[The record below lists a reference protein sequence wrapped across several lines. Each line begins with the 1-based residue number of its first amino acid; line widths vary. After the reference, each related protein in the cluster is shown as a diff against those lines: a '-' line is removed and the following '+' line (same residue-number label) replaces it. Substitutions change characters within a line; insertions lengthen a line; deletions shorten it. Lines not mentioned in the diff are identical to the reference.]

1 MSVRAEPGSVPAALV
16 ELTRRFGEP
25 GRDLVAIAEGNT
37 STLVS
42 DGLLAVKASGSRME
56 RATSSDFVLVDVAAA
71 AALLDD
77 PEATQADLSELLTVS
92 SGAAAGLRAS
102 IETLL
107 HVAAV
112 TAGGAA
118 WVAHT
123 HPTAVVGAVSVE
135 DAPRWWQAPLFPDEA
150 VVVGRPAWVGYEE
163 PGLALGRA
171 VLAAIRRGLAETG
184 RPPRCV
190 LLGNH
195 GLVALGGSAD
205 EVEAVTAMTVKAA
218 RVRAVAAA
226 FGTPAWLDGSAG
238 EQLAARPDEIAR
250 RRRLAGRPS

>member
-1 MSVRAEPGSVPAALV
+1 MSVRSEPGSVPAALV
-16 ELTRRFGEP
+16 DLTTRLGEP

-42 DGLLAVKASGSRME
+42 EGLLAVKASGSRME
-56 RATSSDFVLVDVAAA
+56 RATSADFVLVDVAAA
-71 AALLDD
+71 ADLLDD
-77 PEATQADLSELLTVS
+77 PGATQADLSALLTVS
-92 SGAAAGLRAS
+92 AGTAAGLRAS

-112 TAGGAA
+112 TAGGAT

-123 HPTAVVGAVSVE
+123 HPTAVVGAVSVVG
-135 DAPRWWQAPLFPDEA
+135 AQQWWRAPLFPDEA

-171 VLAAIRRGLAETG
+171 VLAAIRRGVAETG
-184 RPPRCV
+184 RPPGCV

-218 RVRAVAAA
+218 RTRAVAAA
-226 FGTPAWLDGSAG
+226 FGAPAWLDGDAG
-238 EQLAARPDEIAR
+238 DQLAGRPDEIAR
-250 RRRLAGRPS
+250 RQRLAGSPS